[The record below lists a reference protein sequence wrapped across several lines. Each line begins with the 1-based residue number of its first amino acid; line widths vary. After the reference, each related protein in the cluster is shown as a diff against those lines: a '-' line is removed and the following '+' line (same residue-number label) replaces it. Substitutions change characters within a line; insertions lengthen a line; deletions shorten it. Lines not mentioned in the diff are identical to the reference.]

1 MDFPDE
7 LFEHMAVD
15 WLANDLG
22 KDPDS
27 AEFKVLVKRATVLFG
42 RYQRLKLF
50 MDKPITV
57 WGDEETSDIG
67 VILDTIDKKLTAAEE
82 VLGLTS

>member
-22 KDPDS
+22 EDPDS
-27 AEFKVLVKRATVLFG
+27 PEFRMWVKRATVLFG

-57 WGDEETSDIG
+57 WGDEETSNIG

-82 VLGLTS
+82 VLGLTP